1 MVLGKSR
8 LLPGFVAVVILGGG
22 LYLAFALTRPPAA
35 GRVDT
40 QLVTGRQLYVAHC
53 ASCHGANLEGQANWQ
68 TRRPDGKLPAP
79 PHDAT
84 GHTWH
89 HADRV
94 LFDITRQVPA
104 DIGPTCRHSATCS
117 GTKAL
122 PQCWR
127 SSRAPGRMRFAAD
140 NRKPGIRER
149 RGGTPT

>member
-94 LFDITRQVPA
+94 LFDITRQGPA
-104 DIGPTCRHSATCS
+104 AYPSGYRTDMPAFGDMLGDEDIAAVLAFIKSTWPDEIRRRQP
-117 GTKAL
+117 KA
-122 PQCWR
+122 R
-127 SSRAPGRMRFAAD
+127 
-140 NRKPGIRER
+140 N
-149 RGGTPT
+149 